1 LSLSSEIKPRNKI
14 GSSERINL
22 FVKKM
27 NRRSAIRRE
36 PVDIEAVRGYFNDR
50 RTVEHYVRA
59 VANVGLWNSER
70 TVFEER
76 IESSDRVLDLG
87 CGAGRIAIGLWKM
100 GFENVTGA
108 DISPEMVSES
118 RSIAAFLG
126 ADIPFRVED
135 ATQLSFQEE
144 AFDVV
149 VFGFN
154 GLMQIPGLEARRRA
168 LNEIFRVLACG
179 GVFIFTTLDR
189 EDSLY
194 RVVFSDKENFEHDLA
209 RNPSLI
215 DEGDRLFETEH
226 GTTFMHVPTRSGVEE
241 ELQAVGFRVADCR
254 MRSEIG
260 REPQEVLEFS
270 EDCRF
275 WVAKKPAS
283 SNAGST

>member
-1 LSLSSEIKPRNKI
+1 
-14 GSSERINL
+14 
-22 FVKKM
+22 M
-27 NRRSAIRRE
+27 TRRSALRRK
-36 PVDIEAVRGYFNDR
+36 PVNIEAVRGYFSDS

-70 TVFEER
+70 AVFEER
-76 IESSDRVLDLG
+76 IKSHDRVLDLG

-100 GFENVTGA
+100 GFENVCGA
-108 DISPEMVSES
+108 DLSPAMISES
-118 RSIAAFLG
+118 RAIAAFLE

-135 ATQLSFQEE
+135 ATCLSWQDE

-154 GLMQIPGLEARRRA
+154 GLMQIPGWQERRRA
-168 LNEIFRVLACG
+168 LQEIWRVLASG
-179 GVFIFTTLDR
+179 GTFIFTTLDR

-194 RVVFSDKENFEHDLA
+194 REVFGDKENFEHDLA
-209 RNPSLI
+209 RNSSLI

-226 GTTFMHVPTRSGVEE
+226 GTTFMHVPTRSRVEK
-241 ELQAVGFRVADCR
+241 ELQAVGFLVDDCR
-254 MRSEIG
+254 MRSEIE
-260 REPQEVLEFS
+260 REPEEVLEFS

-283 SNAGST
+283 